1 MRLEYR
7 DWGWGGVVDDEVR
20 GDGNQ
25 VTRGLVDHG
34 RDSGPYST

>member
-7 DWGWGGVVDDEVR
+7 DWGWGGVVDDEVK